1 MVQLLSLCDRCK
13 TQEMY
18 MKVVGKYEHIL
29 EFFPDC
35 FKIQELCNKAA
46 IIYPST
52 IQAFSKG
59 YKLKKNALK
68 LFLFSF
74 FYFLNLIN
82 IILKECLMETFL
94 SVLLC

>member
-13 TQEMY
+13 TQEMC
-18 MKVVGKYEHIL
+18 MKVVDKYEYVL
-29 EFFPDC
+29 EFFPYC
-35 FKIQELCNKAA
+35 FKIQELCNKSV

-52 IQAFSKG
+52 KRSFSKG
-59 YKLKKNALK
+59 YKLRKMRL
-68 LFLFSF
+68 SC